1 MPRSRRRALLKV
13 RRTKFVE
20 GVKHVNVERVY
31 GCTVEHV
38 MEKPISQILEMGEV
52 NQLMTRNRISDRID
66 EQVDVA
72 VPENRERNVEVAKW
86 VSQEQVQNRDVGRI
100 VGTKV
105 QRFFNGVGEWMVL
118 EAQFE
123 QSAEYGNVKGDH
135 GVSHERE
142 FGVSESGSEGKERIE
157 LRVGER
163 RRETMAGGDG
173 GRSKR
178 DEDRRIYAKQRV
190 KIWRV
195 AVDEQKRLVK
205 EEDGDVYAV
214 HGGRIV
220 TARMVDQLR

>member
-1 MPRSRRRALLKV
+1 M
-13 RRTKFVE
+13 
-20 GVKHVNVERVY
+20 
-31 GCTVEHV
+31 
-38 MEKPISQILEMGEV
+38 
-52 NQLMTRNRISDRID
+52 
-66 EQVDVA
+66 
-72 VPENRERNVEVAKW
+72 
-86 VSQEQVQNRDVGRI
+86 
-100 VGTKV
+100 
-105 QRFFNGVGEWMVL
+105 L

-123 QSAEYGNVKGDH
+123 QSAEDGNVKGDH

-142 FGVSESGSEGKERIE
+142 FGVSESGSEGKESIE
-157 LRVGER
+157 VRVGER